1 MTTEILGEPLALII
15 EDDDKLS
22 IIYTEALRQ
31 AEFNTLVIYDG
42 AEALARLPTCQPAVI
57 ILDLHLPHV
66 SGDKILGVIRQTESL
81 AQTQVIIT
89 TADATLA
96 AALRQPSDLVLIK
109 PISFLQLRDLAK
121 QLRAALTETA
131 DQSTRP
137 GSC

>member
-1 MTTEILGEPLALII
+1 MTAEMLSEPLALII

-31 AEFNTLVIYDG
+31 AGFDTRVIHDG
-42 AEALARLPTCQPAVI
+42 AEALIKIQTCQPAVI

-81 AQTQVIIT
+81 AQTRVIIT
-89 TADATLA
+89 TADAALAETL
-96 AALRQPSDLVLIK
+96 RPQSDLVLIK
-109 PISFLQLRDLAK
+109 PISILQLRDLAK
-121 QLRAALTETA
+121 QLRAAITETA

-137 GSC
+137 RNC